1 MSVWQN
7 NWRAGRSKNNSNK
20 EKRIARSP
28 FAIRGLPYAIRDNMS
43 VTVIIGSQWG
53 DEGKGKAIDYF
64 ARASD
69 FVARYNGGNNAGHTV
84 VNELGTF
91 KIHLVPSGIF
101 YPHTQCLM
109 GNGMVID
116 PAVLLQELDELKR
129 AGLKIE
135 RRLHI
140 SQRAHLILP
149 YHKML
154 DGLYEDAKGAGA
166 TGTTRR
172 GIGPA
177 FADKISYNGLR
188 WADFI
193 GGTFDDR
200 LHVQIGLKN
209 KIITAL
215 GGSVLDYESVREE
228 YWNYYRQLKPYITEL
243 APIVQKGLAAN
254 KTFLLEQAMGSLLDP
269 DWGTYPFV
277 TASTTLASAATA
289 GLGIPPRKITR
300 VIGVTKAY
308 TTRVGAGPM
317 PTELA
322 DDHPVKAQLTETAAT
337 TGRTRRAGWLDIE
350 IIKFSAQINGTDV
363 LFVTKLDTLS
373 GIDEI
378 KIGVGYRLDGR
389 PVHYVDLDAARLAR
403 TEPVYRSFK
412 GWNEDIRGIRKFA
425 NLPKNAQRYVEAI
438 EKLAGV
444 PVRFIGNGPERAA
457 VIRH

>member
-1 MSVWQN
+1 
-7 NWRAGRSKNNSNK
+7 
-20 EKRIARSP
+20 
-28 FAIRGLPYAIRDNMS
+28 MS

-64 ARASD
+64 ARDAN

-109 GNGMVID
+109 GGGMVID
-116 PAVLLQELDELKR
+116 PAVLLREMKEISK
-129 AGLKIE
+129 AGLRLEK
-135 RRLHI
+135 RLHI
-140 SQRAHLILP
+140 SQRAHLIMP
-149 YHKML
+149 YHKLL

-166 TGTTRR
+166 VGTTRR

-193 GGTFDDR
+193 GGTFDER
-200 LHVQIGLKN
+200 LQMQLSLKN
-209 KIITAL
+209 KIIRAL
-215 GGSVLDYESVREE
+215 GGDALDYETVRAE
-228 YWNYYRQLKPYITEL
+228 YWNYFEQLKPYITEL
-243 APIVQKGLAAN
+243 APIVQKGLAQN
-254 KTFLLEQAMGSLLDP
+254 KNFLLEQAMGTLLDP

-289 GLGIPPRKITR
+289 GLGIPPRKISR
-300 VIGVTKAY
+300 IIGVTKAY

-322 DDHPVKAQLTETAAT
+322 DDDSVKPQLTETAAT
-337 TGRTRRAGWLDIE
+337 TGRTRRAGWLDLE
-350 IIKFSAQINGTDV
+350 IIKFSSQINGTDA

-373 GIDEI
+373 GIDELKVCI
-378 KIGVGYRLDGR
+378 GYRLDGKA
-389 PVHYVDLDAARLAR
+389 VHYADLDAARLGR
-403 TEPVYRSFK
+403 VEPLYRSFR
-412 GWNEDIRGIRKFA
+412 GWQEDIRGIRKFSA
-425 NLPKNAQRYVEAI
+425 LPKNAQRYVEAI
-438 EKLAGV
+438 EKLSGI
-444 PVRFIGNGPERAA
+444 PVRFVANGPERAA
-457 VIRH
+457 VIKR